1 MKAPPGAAPELVCNT
16 CTRRLVAIAYRR
28 APWFRLLREPLRWG
42 MRLWVRRLGLDTGI
56 YVVRSASCADCNRF
70 YKNVLKENSAA
81 FCRLHARLNP
91 VFDALIVRILGEAEV
106 ARARDHAQAAVMGE
120 ALPFGGEEEAAR
132 DGWSKI

>member
-42 MRLWVRRLGLDTGI
+42 MRLWVRRLGL
-56 YVVRSASCADCNRF
+56 
-70 YKNVLKENSAA
+70 
-81 FCRLHARLNP
+81 NP